1 MEDVYHLIGYGINM
15 NDAIQLNVVVVHIQL
30 MVHAESGNENASDDE
45 SIKED
50 EEVAALENDT
60 KKNVDDFVMGTTCDD
75 YEVSWIIIA

>member
-50 EEVAALENDT
+50 EEVTADT